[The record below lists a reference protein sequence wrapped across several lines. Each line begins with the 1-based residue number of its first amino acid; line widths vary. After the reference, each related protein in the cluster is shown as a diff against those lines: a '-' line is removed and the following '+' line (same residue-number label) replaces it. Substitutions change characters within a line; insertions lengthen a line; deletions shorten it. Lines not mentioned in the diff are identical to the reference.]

1 MDEKQTGHILV
12 ADDNRMNRMKLSRN
26 LEQQGHTV
34 ATAENGE
41 EALEMML
48 DAPYDV
54 LLLDILMPKM
64 DGYQVL
70 EKMKDD
76 ATLRTIPVI
85 VISSLD
91 EINSVVRCI
100 EMGAEDYLP
109 KPFNPVILKARLD
122 ASLRRKRLRD
132 LEQAFVQQEVTLR
145 QNEKLATL
153 GKLSAGM
160 AHELNNPAAAT
171 KRGAAQLL
179 ERFAGMQAIYLKLG
193 SLSLTQEQVDTL
205 IALDQKAS
213 ESANNPAELDALA
226 RSDRESDLE
235 IWLEDNGIED
245 PWEVA
250 PNLVDLGYTEAELGS
265 LAEQFTADQLPAV
278 FGWLDSTFAIY
289 GLLEEV
295 GEGAGRISEL
305 VKALKSYSY
314 LDQAPVQMINVH
326 EGLDSTL
333 VIMRS
338 KLKGNVTVTRAYD
351 AEMPYIEAYGS
362 ELNQVWTNLLDN
374 AIDAVNEQGAIAIR
388 TSFDDRWVI
397 VEIEDNGE
405 GIPDTVLPHIFDP
418 FYTTK
423 EPGKGTGMGLNI
435 SHNIVVQQHNGRF
448 EVQSEAGQ
456 TIFTIRL
463 SREGIGAEQATG

>member
-1 MDEKQTGHILV
+1 MEEKESGHILV

-34 ATAENGE
+34 ETAENGAD
-41 EALEMML
+41 ALEMMR
-48 DAPYDV
+48 DTPFDV

-70 EKMKDD
+70 ETMKDD
-76 ATLRTIPVI
+76 ATLRYIPVI

-91 EINSVVRCI
+91 EINSAVRCI
-100 EMGAEDYLP
+100 EMGAEDYLT

-132 LEQAFVQQEVTLR
+132 LEQAFVQQETTLR

-179 ERFAGMQAIYLKLG
+179 ERITSMQEIYLKLG
-193 SLSLTQEQVDTL
+193 SLHLAEEQLQFLMSLDRQ
-205 IALDQKAS
+205 AR
-213 ESANNPAELDALA
+213 ESAKQPADLDSLA

-245 PWEVA
+245 PWDVA
-250 PNLVDLGYTEAELGS
+250 PNLVDLGFSEEDLGQ
-265 LAEQFTADQLPAV
+265 LAHNYSPDQLPAV
-278 FGWLDSTFAIY
+278 FSWLDSTFAIY
-289 GLLEEV
+289 GLLEEI
-295 GEGAGRISEL
+295 GEGSGRISEL
-305 VKALKSYSY
+305 VKALKTYSY
-314 LDQAPVQMINVH
+314 LDQAPVQTVNLH

-333 VIMRS
+333 VILRS
-338 KLKGNVTVTRAYD
+338 KLKGNVTVNRHYD
-351 AEMPYIEAYGS
+351 PQLPLVEAYGS

-374 AIDAVNEQGAIAIR
+374 AIDAVGEQGVIAIR
-388 TSFDDRWVI
+388 TSFDDRWVT

-405 GIPDTVLPHIFDP
+405 GIPDTALPHIFDP
-418 FYTTK
+418 FFTTK

-435 SHNIVVQQHNGRF
+435 SHNIIVQQHNGRF
-448 EVQSEAGQ
+448 EVDSQPGQ
-456 TIFTIRL
+456 TIFQVRIPRN
-463 SREGIGAEQATG
+463 SQAVI

>member
-1 MDEKQTGHILV
+1 MEDKQTGHILV

-34 ATAENGE
+34 ETAEDGE
-41 EALEMML
+41 LALEML
-48 DAPYDV
+48 HDKPFDV
-54 LLLDILMPKM
+54 LLLDILMPNM
-64 DGYQVL
+64 DGYEVL

-76 ATLRTIPVI
+76 ATLRYIPVI

-91 EINSVVRCI
+91 EINSAVRCI
-100 EMGAEDYLP
+100 EMGAEDYLT

-122 ASLRRKRLRD
+122 ASLRRKQLRD
-132 LEQAFVQQEVTLR
+132 LEQAFMQQEVTMR

-179 ERFAGMQAIYLKLG
+179 ERAAAMQEIYLKLG
-193 SLSLTQEQVDTL
+193 DLGFSEEQVQTL
-205 IALDQKAS
+205 LTLEDKARACAQK
-213 ESANNPAELDALA
+213 PVELDSLA
-226 RSDRESDLE
+226 RSDREYELE
-235 IWLEDNGIED
+235 TWLDDHGVED
-245 PWEVA
+245 PWDIA
-250 PNLVDLGYTEAELGS
+250 PNLVDFNFTEEELGQLVETYS
-265 LAEQFTADQLPAV
+265 TEQLPSV
-278 FGWLDSTFAIY
+278 ITWLDNTFAVY
-289 GLLEEV
+289 SLLQEV
-295 GEGAGRISEL
+295 SEGAGRISEL

-314 LDQAPVQMINVH
+314 LDQAPVQMVNVH

-333 VIMRS
+333 VILRS
-338 KLKGNVTVTRAYD
+338 KLKGAVNVTREYD
-351 AEMPYIEAYGS
+351 PDLPAIEAYGS

-374 AIDAVNEQGAIAIR
+374 AIDAVGESGAIIIR
-388 TSFDDRWVI
+388 TSFNERWIV

-405 GIPDTVLPHIFDP
+405 GIPETDLPHIFDP
-418 FYTTK
+418 FFTTK

-448 EVQSEAGQ
+448 DVESEPGK
-456 TIFTIRL
+456 TVFTVRL
-463 SREGIGAEQATG
+463 PRNGISNTQ